1 MKSGQYINM
10 KVSTFYKTF
19 IISLLKGTVTC
30 YTAFYNDTVLR
41 QFNYYGSKYE
51 EPIFELTITALSNY
65 IYKIYVFRD
74 KRTKEER
81 LEVDKY
87 DFE

>member
-1 MKSGQYINM
+1 MTSD
-10 KVSTFYKTF
+10 TFYKTF

>member
-1 MKSGQYINM
+1 MTSD
-10 KVSTFYKTF
+10 TFYKTF

-30 YTAFYNDTVLR
+30 YTSFYNDTVLR

-51 EPIFELTITALSNY
+51 KPLFELTITALSNY
-65 IYKIYVFRD
+65 IYKIYIFRD
-74 KRTKEER
+74 MRTKEER
-81 LEVDKY
+81 LEVNKY

>member
-1 MKSGQYINM
+1 MTPSI
-10 KVSTFYKTF
+10 FYKTF
-19 IISLLKGTVTC
+19 ITSLLNGTITC
-30 YTAFYNDTVLR
+30 YTSFYNDTVLR

-51 EPIFELTITALSNY
+51 EPTFELTITALSNY

>member
-1 MKSGQYINM
+1 MTPS
-10 KVSTFYKTF
+10 VFYKTF
-19 IISLLKGTVTC
+19 IISLLEGTVTC
-30 YTAFYNDTVLR
+30 YTTFYNNTVLR

-51 EPIFELTITALSNY
+51 EPTFELTITALSNY

-87 DFE
+87 DSE